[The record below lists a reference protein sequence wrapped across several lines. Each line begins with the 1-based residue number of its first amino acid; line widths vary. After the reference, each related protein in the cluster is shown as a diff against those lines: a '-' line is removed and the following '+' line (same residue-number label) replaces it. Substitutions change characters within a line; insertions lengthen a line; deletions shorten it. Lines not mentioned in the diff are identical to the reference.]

1 MAEIKSLSWSKIYS
15 FENFRSQFIK
25 TYFEEA
31 PFFETKEIAF
41 GKVLGTMIEERDFD
55 EDVIIKA
62 LSKDRNWEFEALED
76 NKEKQY
82 RNIVNIVSD
91 NSDFCEKLMDWQF
104 DLYPTYEQKLQQFI
118 DWICCLGFIDNSPDI
133 VTDWLH
139 AFREFKT
146 GKTAWTQERAENHW
160 QLYFYAM
167 LIEAQSWYIP
177 QKAYLDWIVTS
188 NDENG
193 NIIPTWEI
201 QTFEVKI
208 DPKKVES
215 MKKKVP
221 KIFAEM
227 QEAYETWIK
236 SKDWEENLNEDIYEE
251 YAWLESARKNIE
263 VRQKELKK
271 EIDKDMRKHDVTSF
285 KKEWIWNFFYM
296 ARKKWIYPE
305 DIVSKEET
313 ITSNY
318 KQEMVS
324 VNELKHSFEE
334 SHDPEISYNL
344 SFRLWK

>member
-1 MAEIKSLSWSKIYS
+1 
-15 FENFRSQFIK
+15 
-25 TYFEEA
+25 
-31 PFFETKEIAF
+31 
-41 GKVLGTMIEERDFD
+41 
-55 EDVIIKA
+55 
-62 LSKDRNWEFEALED
+62 
-76 NKEKQY
+76 
-82 RNIVNIVSD
+82 
-91 NSDFCEKLMDWQF
+91 
-104 DLYPTYEQKLQQFI
+104 
-118 DWICCLGFIDNSPDI
+118 
-133 VTDWLH
+133 
-139 AFREFKT
+139 
-146 GKTAWTQERAENHW
+146 
-160 QLYFYAM
+160 
-167 LIEAQSWYIP
+167 
-177 QKAYLDWIVTS
+177 
-188 NDENG
+188 
-193 NIIPTWEI
+193 
-201 QTFEVKI
+201 
-208 DPKKVES
+208 